1 METTSENTTSPDLKA
16 HVAEIVSQ
24 YLAKNQVAASDLPA
38 LITTVYQS
46 LQSLGTTPEPL
57 TPAVP
62 IRQSVSR
69 DYVVC
74 LDCGWRGFTLRR
86 HIAVRHGISPNEYR
100 AKWGLAA
107 SHAITA
113 PSYSARRAEVAKQTG
128 LGRRTGRSRTRRRR
142 ANPSTS

>member
-1 METTSENTTSPDLKA
+1 METTNENTTSLDLET
-16 HVAEIVSQ
+16 HVAEIVSN

-46 LQSLGTTPEPL
+46 LQSLGKTPEPL

-62 IRQSVSR
+62 IRQSVTR
-69 DYVVC
+69 DHVVC

-86 HIAVRHGISPNEYR
+86 HIGLKHGVSPNEYR

-113 PSYSARRAEVAKQTG
+113 PSYSARRAEVAKQSG
-128 LGRRTGRSRTRRRR
+128 LGQRTGRSRKSRRR
-142 ANPSTS
+142 ASPSPT

>member
-1 METTSENTTSPDLKA
+1 METTNENTTSPDLET
-16 HVAEIVSQ
+16 HVAEIVSN

-46 LQSLGTTPEPL
+46 LQSLGKTPEPL

-86 HIAVRHGISPNEYR
+86 HIGLKHGVSPNEYR
-100 AKWGLAA
+100 AKWGLSF
-107 SHAITA
+107 SHALTA
-113 PSYSARRAEVAKQTG
+113 PAYSARRSEAAKQIG
-128 LGRRTGRSRTRRRR
+128 LGRRTGRSRKSRRK
-142 ANPSTS
+142 ANPSTT

>member
-1 METTSENTTSPDLKA
+1 METTNENTTSLDLET
-16 HVAEIVSQ
+16 HVAEIVSN

-46 LQSLGTTPEPL
+46 LQSLGKTPEPL

-62 IRQSVSR
+62 IRQSVTR

-86 HIAVRHGISPNEYR
+86 HIGLKHGVSPNEYR

-113 PSYSARRAEVAKQTG
+113 PAYSARRSETAKQIG
-128 LGRRTGRSRTRRRR
+128 LGQRTGRRRKSRRR
-142 ANPSTS
+142 ASPGTT